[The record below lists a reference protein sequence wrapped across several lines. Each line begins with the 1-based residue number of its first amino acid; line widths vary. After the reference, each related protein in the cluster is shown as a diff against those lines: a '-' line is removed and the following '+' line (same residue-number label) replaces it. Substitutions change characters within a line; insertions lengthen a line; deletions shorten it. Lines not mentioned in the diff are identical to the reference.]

1 MSDRRK
7 YAFIAVGA
15 ILGFWL
21 LTKGLNAIAKNP
33 GQQDYAANCAKCH
46 GDNGEG
52 IGALVPP
59 LAETD
64 WLTLHQ
70 DEIPCIIKHGLKDSI
85 FVEGIWYK
93 EEMLP
98 AEKLNDI
105 QIANITNYISKRF
118 GNSGKFYT
126 QDEIKALLDNCK

>member
-59 LAETD
+59 LAET
-64 WLTLHQ
+64 
-70 DEIPCIIKHGLKDSI
+70 
-85 FVEGIWYK
+85 V
-93 EEMLP
+93 
-98 AEKLNDI
+98 A
-105 QIANITNYISKRF
+105 
-118 GNSGKFYT
+118 
-126 QDEIKALLDNCK
+126 